1 MRKGREFHVDGVET
15 EKTGDENL
23 LVMPDGVAGR
33 FVLEVRKDL
42 DGR

>member
-1 MRKGREFHVDGVET
+1 VET
-15 EKTGDENL
+15 EKTGDEKL

-33 FVLEVRKDL
+33 SVLEVRKDL